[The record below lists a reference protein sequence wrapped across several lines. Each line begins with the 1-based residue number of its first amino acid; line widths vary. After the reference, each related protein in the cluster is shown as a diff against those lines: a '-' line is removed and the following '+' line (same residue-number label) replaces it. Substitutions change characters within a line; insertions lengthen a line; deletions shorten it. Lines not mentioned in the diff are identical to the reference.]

1 MTEGGHDKHKN
12 PVPAVDFIIRK
23 DNNTKI
29 LLVKRKNE
37 PFKGMLSIPGV
48 L

>member
-1 MTEGGHDKHKN
+1 MTEGGHDKHRN

-23 DNNTKI
+23 NNDSKI
-29 LLVKRKNE
+29 LLVKRKND
-37 PFKGMLSIPGV
+37 PFKGNYQFLAA